1 MGMADP
7 ANTTAARVRRL
18 LANMLELA
26 RLRLEL
32 FGVEA
37 REDLARLIVLAV
49 QAVLAAI
56 LLGFGIIF
64 LALLI
69 TVVFW
74 DTHRV
79 LAMGVATAVF
89 WLAGLLL
96 ILRVREHL
104 RQGLRLFS
112 STIDEL
118 RRDEQEFRS

>member
-1 MGMADP
+1 MAMADP

-69 TVVFW
+69 TLIFW

-79 LAMGVATAVF
+79 LAMGVATGVF

>member
-1 MGMADP
+1 MADT
-7 ANTTAARVRRL
+7 AGTTAARLRRL
-18 LANMLELA
+18 LADGLELA

-37 REDLARLIVLAV
+37 REDASRLVALMV

-56 LLGFGIIF
+56 LLGFGLIF
-64 LALLI
+64 LALLL
-69 TVVFW
+69 TLVFW

-79 LAMGVATAVF
+79 LAVGLATAAF
-89 WLAGLLL
+89 WLIGLLL
-96 ILRVREHL
+96 VLRVREHL

-112 STIDEL
+112 STLDEL